1 MDTTFNSVAAATGK
15 NFTIEQSISGYY
27 RLMLGEEP
35 VIDDSACED
44 LNDDYE
50 TAEAYFKNYLLEYE
64 VPEDKKELKGGAWRL
79 K

>member
-1 MDTTFNSVAAATGK
+1 MAAATGK

-35 VIDDSACED
+35 VIDDSACGD
-44 LNDDYE
+44 LNEDYE